1 MASQTQD
8 EEEVHHRK
16 KEDALDEEPE
26 LIDLNIEAK
35 HEDDDNIVASESS
48 ETREAKRQK
57 VEQEVKDANQED
69 DDEKIV
75 ASESSATSQQEVKDS
90 ITMMVPS
97 TTTPRSLTQEEAK
110 AKEDDARASRMLA
123 STSNDLVRPGL
134 EINDYDVED
143 SEQTLTF
150 LTRWKAPE
158 TPPEKI
164 IHRSLVEQCSRPI
177 QKQLTT
183 SDVTQNKL
191 SLSNSQARKKFQQ
204 LLGDES
210 GRKESGFT
218 VYGPDGKVHEIW
230 VRKKKRSFD
239 LTIGWWTFVEQYGL
253 KECCDFVTVWMFR
266 HSVTRRICLAVD
278 VTRFAFRKQV
288 SKRISQAAF
297 HDSA

>member
-1 MASQTQD
+1 MASSTQAR
-8 EEEVHHRK
+8 EVHHRK
-16 KEDALDEEPE
+16 EEDAFDEERE
-26 LIDLNIEAK
+26 LIDLNKEAK
-35 HEDDDNIVASESS
+35 HEDDDKIVAS
-48 ETREAKRQK
+48 ETREAKKQK
-57 VEQEVKDANQED
+57 VEQEVKDANQEN
-69 DDEKIV
+69 ERRGGTTK
-75 ASESSATSQQEVKDS
+75 
-90 ITMMVPS
+90 

-110 AKEDDARASRMLA
+110 AKEDDARASRMFV

-134 EINDYDVED
+134 DINDYVDD

-164 IHRSLVEQCSRPI
+164 IHRSLVDQCSKPI

-183 SDVTQNKL
+183 SDVTQNRL
-191 SLSNSQARKKFQQ
+191 SLSNAQVRKKFQQ

-210 GRKESGFT
+210 GRKESRFT

-230 VRKKKRSFD
+230 LREKKRSFD
-239 LTIGWWTFVEQYGL
+239 LTIGWWSFVEQYGL

-266 HSVTRRICLAVD
+266 HSVTRRICLAID
-278 VTRFAFRKQV
+278 TTRFAFRKQV

-297 HDSA
+297 EDSD